1 MSRAKGNL
9 AEDKACEFLF
19 DNGFNIIERNFYSRF
34 GEIDI
39 IALKGGVYHFIEVKS
54 GKDYESA
61 ILNITSKK
69 LMKIIKTSDVYL
81 KKYKINVEY
90 VYDGLIVTP
99 TCIDLVENIT
109 LF

>member
-1 MSRAKGNL
+1 LSRAKGDI
-9 AEDKACEFLF
+9 AEQKGCEYLKK
-19 DNGFNIIERNFYSRF
+19 NGFEIVERNFYSRF

-39 IALKGGVYHFIEVKS
+39 VAKKDGIYHFIEVKS

-81 KKYKINVEY
+81 KRYKLNVEY

-109 LF
+109 L